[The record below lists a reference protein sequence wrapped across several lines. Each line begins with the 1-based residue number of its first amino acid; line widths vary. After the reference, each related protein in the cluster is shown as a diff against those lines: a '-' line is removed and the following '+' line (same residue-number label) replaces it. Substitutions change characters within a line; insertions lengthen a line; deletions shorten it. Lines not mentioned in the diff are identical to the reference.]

1 MAVTYQKVIIHT
13 IDGGGNTVIYTPYTD
28 VQQVEG
34 AVASINGVTPDENG
48 NIVFELG
55 DPSVGSL
62 PLGFTFFS
70 IAPTLDAGMIEDIG
84 QEVSRTVYANL
95 WEWVKAQDGL
105 LITEEDW
112 QTKYAEDPNNV
123 PYYSNGDNATTFRMP
138 CLRAYVV
145 IVGKKGATNEI
156 KGRYCTVA
164 FSNVT
169 NAGNLDVASILT
181 ALNQLT
187 KRVSDNEAAI
197 AKYQFK
203 PQGTTRER
211 AANKPTYVI

>member
-1 MAVTYQKVIIHT
+1 MAVVNQKIIIHT
-13 IDGGGNTVIYTPYTD
+13 KDGAGNTVIYTPYTNVD
-28 VQQVEG
+28 QVEG

-48 NIVFELG
+48 NIVIEMG

-70 IAPTLDAGMIEDIG
+70 INPVLDAGIVEDVG
-84 QEVSRTVYANL
+84 QEVSREIYANL
-95 WEWVKAQDGL
+95 WEWVKASGM
-105 LITEEDW
+105 LITEEEW
-112 QTKYAEDPNNV
+112 QAKYTEDPNNV

-145 IVGKKGATNEI
+145 IVGRKGATNEI

-169 NAGNLDVASILT
+169 NAGNMDVASILT
-181 ALNQLT
+181 ALNDLT
-187 KRVSDNEAAI
+187 ARVAALEA
-197 AKYQFK
+197 K
-203 PQGTTRER
+203 
-211 AANKPTYVI
+211 

>member
-1 MAVTYQKVIIHT
+1 MAVVNQKIIIHT
-13 IDGGGNTVIYTPYTD
+13 KDGAGNTVIYTPYTNVD
-28 VQQVEG
+28 QVEG

-48 NIVFELG
+48 NIVIEMG

-70 IAPTLDAGMIEDIG
+70 INPVLDAGIVEDVG
-84 QEVSRTVYANL
+84 QEVSREIYANL
-95 WEWVKAQDGL
+95 WEWVKASGM
-105 LITEEDW
+105 LITEEEW
-112 QTKYAEDPNNV
+112 QDKYTEDPNNV

-145 IVGKKGATNEI
+145 IVGRKGATNEI

-169 NAGNLDVASILT
+169 NAGNMDVASILT
-181 ALNQLT
+181 ALNDLT
-187 KRVSDNEAAI
+187 ARVAALEA
-197 AKYQFK
+197 K
-203 PQGTTRER
+203 
-211 AANKPTYVI
+211 

>member
-1 MAVTYQKVIIHT
+1 MAVVNQKIIIHT
-13 IDGGGNTVIYTPYTD
+13 KDGAGNTVIYTPYTNVD
-28 VQQVEG
+28 QVEG

-48 NIVFELG
+48 NIVIEMG

-70 IAPTLDAGMIEDIG
+70 INPVLDAGIVEDVG
-84 QEVSRTVYANL
+84 QEVSREIYANL
-95 WEWVKAQDGL
+95 WEWVKTSGL

-112 QTKYAEDPNNV
+112 QAKYTEDPNNV

-145 IVGKKGATNEI
+145 IVGRKGATNEI

-169 NAGNLDVASILT
+169 NAGNMDIASILT
-181 ALNQLT
+181 ALNDLT
-187 KRVSDNEAAI
+187 ARVAALEG
-197 AKYQFK
+197 K
-203 PQGTTRER
+203 E
-211 AANKPTYVI
+211 